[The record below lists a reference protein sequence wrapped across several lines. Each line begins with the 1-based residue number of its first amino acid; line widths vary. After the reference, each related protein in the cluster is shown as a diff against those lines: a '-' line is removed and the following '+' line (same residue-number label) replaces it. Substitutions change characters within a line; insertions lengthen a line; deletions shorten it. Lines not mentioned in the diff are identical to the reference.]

1 MLFCAGTPIVLL
13 AEDLNPLL
21 ECLKLKMPK
30 ETFRSLPSTNLNV
43 FGPERQRALAIL
55 KPIIVYHSPNS
66 IIGGVPVTCSVGSEI
81 VTVRIIAGPR
91 EVQVYESFREI
102 LQRSRGIHAVLTK
115 IIEGLRRA
123 CSPRSFDPAA
133 YLQLVTN
140 LLNQVEIRLREE
152 PEYVPR
158 MVEAKFV
165 EKTIVQALEYVSTPY
180 AKARIRELWEYL
192 SNSEEKDP
200 HECTV
205 CMEVMKDP
213 LITSCGHWFCSECVT
228 GVLDSQLH
236 MCPICRTR
244 TTNKNLIKLIGWQAK
259 TFPTLVPSAI
269 KPDTTVGALQPA
281 DEASEVNSSAGAVAV
296 DADTPSKLIYLRRKL
311 MSWLDTDDKIVIFSE
326 FQGCL
331 NSVVELANSMG
342 INAAVLP
349 SFFTACILHLFANPI
364 ARYSTIL

>member
-1 MLFCAGTPIVLL
+1 VCELLFGAGTPIVLL

-21 ECLKLKMPK
+21 ECFKLRMPK
-30 ETFRSLPSTNLNV
+30 ETFRSLLSTNLNV
-43 FGPERQRALAIL
+43 FGPERQKALAIL

-102 LQRSRGIHAVLTK
+102 LHRSQGIHAVLSK

-140 LLNQVEIRLREE
+140 SLNQVEIRLREE

-244 TTNKNLIKLIGWQAK
+244 TTNKNLIKLIGWQAR
-259 TFPTLVPSAI
+259 VPSSV
-269 KPDTTVGALQPA
+269 KPESAVFASQPA
-281 DEASEVNSSAGAVAV
+281 EEASKVNSSVGAVAV
-296 DADTPSKLIYLRRKL
+296 DADAPSKLIYLRRKL
-311 MSWLDTDDKIVIFSE
+311 ISWADTDDKIVIFSE

-331 NSVVELANSMG
+331 NSVVEMANSMG

-349 SFFTACILHLFANPI
+349 
-364 ARYSTIL
+364 